1 MNQSQPD
8 QEHGLLHRF
17 VTLLVENQHF
27 TLMIGLV
34 VVVFGVLSFFNVRV
48 AQDPEVDIPI
58 LEAHFILAGASPS
71 EIQQNVVQPIEK
83 TFRSLTDIRK
93 ITTHISYN
101 RAKVNLEFKF
111 GVDLSE
117 RRQEVDSLISNI
129 RTTLP
134 SKLEY
139 FLQKVRFSDLLV
151 PFLVGVSSDT
161 ESQDELTHWSRQ
173 VAKQLRHIADLNH
186 VKVIQAEQNIV
197 IAVDPVKMRN
207 LGVTTEDVRAAV
219 RADNAYQP
227 SGELRI
233 SEKSYRF
240 MGPARSYQ
248 NVEDFYKTHVVTASG
263 QVVSL
268 GDFAVISKQPKNQ
281 DFRAKTDAAL
291 TVFVRAGANPD
302 SNMLVL
308 KNQVESVLKQVQS
321 TLPPSIDVALIFDQS
336 QEVGRTISN
345 LLGNILQGTVILI
358 GVLLFAVG
366 IRSTLIIGSVVPL
379 SLLAALMLL
388 SFTPYGIQ
396 QVSIAGFIIA
406 LGLIVDN
413 GIVVTENAYILT
425 TYHGY
430 SDKNAAIAGT
440 SSAISPLF
448 SSTLTTM
455 LAFSPVFLLD
465 SYVSVYLRSLSVT
478 IWLCLFA
485 SLFVAVT
492 ITTLMLGT
500 LGTRSTLLGIPSP
513 PSFLNMLIPFRDR
526 VYRSLIR
533 FALGW
538 RWLVLPLFMGLLFYS
553 LQLSTTLPFKLFP
566 HSGDPY
572 LSINITMSPGSTVDD
587 REALAQQIEQRLDRF
602 EEIESFAAMLGAQ
615 FPWVSLGLDAA
626 GDSVYLVK
634 TSLHEE
640 GALIDLKDRL
650 RASFADLSLFG
661 KINLSLFDVASAGK
675 KKSTFTLEIHGDNY
689 EELAEYGRRID
700 PIIKSHSD
708 VTFMVNPAKPLHEML
723 QTLFLEKQAW
733 SLGIGKPDVEALSTM
748 LTYGWEIDR
757 FRTVNNDEY
766 PIVLKVEAPKEDP
779 WRVLDGL
786 ELINKK
792 GDAVPANEVLALRF
806 AQSQG
811 DIRHLNTH
819 PIVEID
825 IWLKEGADAAAFSK
839 DLLKHVVQK
848 APPSKGITPQL
859 GGALKESQ
867 EDFQGLGQ
875 KIGLVVAL
883 IFSVFVFLFRSFSLP
898 FVVLS
903 AIPFCIMGSLF
914 ALFYSGESLSFIA
927 ALGMTSL
934 MGIVVNDSI
943 LLVEES
949 SRIRRHQPSMPLAQV
964 AEEGACK
971 RFMPVL
977 LTSVTTIAGMIPL
990 AMGTSMFKSMAIV
1003 IIGGL
1008 MSSTFLILFLVPVL
1022 FVMFSRTTAVP
1033 EGVEPLSATGMDRG
1047 TEDKSK

>member
-1 MNQSQPD
+1 
-8 QEHGLLHRF
+8 
-17 VTLLVENQHF
+17 
-27 TLMIGLV
+27 MIGVV

-71 EIQQNVVQPIEK
+71 EIQQNVVQPVEK
-83 TFRSLTDIRK
+83 AFRSLTHVRK
-93 ITTHISYN
+93 ITTHITYN
-101 RAKVNLEFKF
+101 RAKINLEFKF
-111 GVDLSE
+111 GVDLNE
-117 RRQEVDSLISNI
+117 RRQEVASLIRTI

-139 FLQKVRFSDLLV
+139 YLQKVRFSDLLV
-151 PFLVGVSSDT
+151 PFLVGVSSDHASP
-161 ESQDELTHWSRQ
+161 ESLMQWSRK
-173 VAKQLRHIADLNH
+173 VAKQLRTVSDLNH
-186 VKVIQAEQNIV
+186 VKVIQPQQNVV
-197 IAVDPVKMRN
+197 IALNPVKMRD
-207 LGVTTEDVRAAV
+207 LGIRSEDVRDAV
-219 RADNAYQP
+219 RGDNGYQP
-227 SGELRI
+227 SGELHI
-233 SEKSYRF
+233 AEKSYRF
-240 MGPARSYQ
+240 MGPVRSYQ
-248 NVEDFYKTHVVTASG
+248 AVADFYKTR
-263 QVVSL
+263 VVSATGQAVPL
-268 GDFAVISKQPKNQ
+268 GDFAIVSKQPKNQ
-281 DFRAKTDAAL
+281 DFRAKTEAAT

-308 KNQVESVLKQVQS
+308 KDQVEAALKQLQ
-321 TLPPSIDVALIFDQS
+321 TILPPSIKVALIFDQS
-336 QEVGRTISN
+336 QEVGRTITN
-345 LLGNILQGTVILI
+345 LLGNILQGTAILI

-413 GIVVTENAYILT
+413 GIVVTENAYILN
-425 TYHGY
+425 TYKGY
-430 SDKNAAIAGT
+430 NVKNAAIVGT

-485 SLFVAVT
+485 SLFMAVT

-513 PSFLNMLIPFRDR
+513 PSFLNMLIPFRDS
-526 VYRSLIR
+526 VYRTLIR
-533 FALGW
+533 LALGW
-538 RWLVLPLFMGLLFYS
+538 RWLVLPLFIGMLFYA
-553 LQLSTTLPFKLFP
+553 LQLGSTLPFKLFP

-572 LSINITMSPGSTVDD
+572 LSINITMPPGHTAAD
-587 REALAQQIEQRLDRF
+587 REALAQRIEQRLDRF
-602 EEIESFAAMLGAQ
+602 EEVESFAAMLGAQ
-615 FPWVSLGLDAA
+615 FPWVSLGLDAG
-626 GDSVYLVK
+626 GDMVYLVK

-640 GALIDLKDRL
+640 AALIDLKDRL
-650 RASFADLSLFG
+650 RETFRDLGLFG

-675 KKSTFTLEIHGDNY
+675 KKSTFTLELHGDNY
-689 EELAEYGRRID
+689 ENMVEYGRQID
-700 PIIKSHSD
+700 ALIQNSAD
-708 VTFMVNPAKPLHEML
+708 VTFVVNPAKPLHEML
-723 QTLFLEKQAW
+723 QTLFLENQAW
-733 SLGIGKPDVEALSTM
+733 SVGIGKPDVMQLSTM

-757 FRTVNNDEY
+757 FRNAHNDEY
-766 PIVLKVEAPKEDP
+766 PILLKVEAPRENP
-779 WRVLDGL
+779 WQVLDGL
-786 ELINKK
+786 ELTNRE
-792 GDAVPANEVLALRF
+792 GDAIPAGEVLALRF

-819 PIVEID
+819 PIIEVD
-825 IWLKEGADAAAFSK
+825 IWLKDGVDAAAFSK
-839 DLLKHVVQK
+839 DLLQRMVQK
-848 APPSKGITPQL
+848 IPPPAGVSPQL

-867 EDFQGLGQ
+867 EEFQGLGQ
-875 KIGLVVAL
+875 KIMLVVAL
-883 IFSVFVFLFRSFSLP
+883 IFSIFVFLFRSFSLP

-914 ALFYSGESLSFIA
+914 ALFISGESLSFIA

-949 SRIRRHQPSMPLAQV
+949 SRIRRQQPALSLAQV

-990 AMGTSMFKSMAIV
+990 AMGSSMFKSMAVV

-1022 FVMFSRTTAVP
+1022 FVMFSRKTVAPPT
-1033 EGVEPLSATGMDRG
+1033 EEPLLATGVDAG
-1047 TEDKSK
+1047 AEDKPR